1 MLRVLITGGAG
12 YIGSILTEHLL
23 SKGYAVTSVD
33 TLASGEQ
40 SLFHFCANTKFEFV
54 FGDARDRRVIEPLVK
69 TVDVIVPLAAVVGAP
84 ACERDPDY
92 AESVN
97 LGATRLINKLRSRE
111 QLVIYPNTNSGYGA
125 KTGEAMCTE
134 DSPLDPISV
143 YGRTKVQAELELLDS
158 HNVITYRLATVFGA
172 SPRMRIDLLVNHFT
186 YAAFFDRY
194 IVIFEKHFKRNYIHI
209 RDVADAMIHG
219 IENSDAMI
227 GRAYNLGLDEAN
239 LSKEELAVKVKS
251 HLPNFYIHFA
261 DIGEDPDKRN
271 YLVSN
276 DRLRRAGFVA
286 QRDIDFGITELIKAY
301 KLLGRSRFK
310 NI

>member
-54 FGDARDRRVIEPLVK
+54 FGDARDRRVIEPLMK

-97 LGATRLINKLRSRE
+97 LGAIRLINKLRNRA

-125 KTGEAMCTE
+125 KTGQAMCTE

-143 YGRTKVQAELELLDS
+143 YGRTKVQAELELLGS